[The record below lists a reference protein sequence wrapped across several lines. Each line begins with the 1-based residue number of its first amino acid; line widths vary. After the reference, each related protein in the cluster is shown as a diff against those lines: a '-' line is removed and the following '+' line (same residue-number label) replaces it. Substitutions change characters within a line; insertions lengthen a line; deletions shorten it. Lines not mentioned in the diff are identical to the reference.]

1 MFLQVRGIN
10 ESYSCVMMV
19 NQNKMK
25 EDDLLNDKTVT
36 VYWGEGCQPCNA
48 TKWWLD
54 KKGIEY
60 EAIQVTP
67 ENKDELG
74 IMSVPVVKIAESK
87 ESGGRILDTWTGF
100 RPDRL
105 AGELL

>member
-1 MFLQVRGIN
+1 
-10 ESYSCVMMV
+10 MV
-19 NQNKMK
+19 SLPKKNLEK

-36 VYWGEGCQPCNA
+36 VYWGEGCQPCKA
-48 TKWWLD
+48 TKWWLE

-74 IMSVPVVKIAESK
+74 IMSVPVVKITEGK